1 MSFILSILDSFKS
14 KSLLN
19 LLLYPEV
26 HQIKENVENI
36 LTEHIE
42 PLRSFIKDE
51 RPLLDK
57 LNDED
62 SQKKLSEEYLQ
73 T

>member
-1 MSFILSILDSFKS
+1 LSVIISILDLYKS
-14 KSLLN
+14 ESLLN

-26 HQIKENVENI
+26 LQIKENVENI
-36 LTEHIE
+36 LIEHIE

-62 SQKKLSEEYLQ
+62 SHKKLSEEYL
-73 T
+73 

>member
-1 MSFILSILDSFKS
+1 LSVIISILDLYKS
-14 KSLLN
+14 ESLLN

-26 HQIKENVENI
+26 LQIKENVENI
-36 LTEHIE
+36 LIEHIE

-62 SQKKLSEEYLQ
+62 SQKKLSEEYL
-73 T
+73 

>member
-1 MSFILSILDSFKS
+1 
-14 KSLLN
+14 
-19 LLLYPEV
+19 LYPEV
-26 HQIKENVENI
+26 VQIKENVENI

-62 SQKKLSEEYLQ
+62 SQKKLSEEYLL

>member
-1 MSFILSILDSFKS
+1 LSLIISILDLYKIE
-14 KSLLN
+14 SLLN

-26 HQIKENVENI
+26 LQIKKNVENI

-62 SQKKLSEEYLQ
+62 SQKKLSEEYL
-73 T
+73 

>member
-1 MSFILSILDSFKS
+1 MSFIISILDSYKS

-19 LLLYPEV
+19 LLLLPEV
-26 HQIKENVENI
+26 LQIKENVENI

-51 RPLLDK
+51 SSLLDK

-62 SQKKLSEEYLQ
+62 SQVKLSEEYL
-73 T
+73 

>member
-1 MSFILSILDSFKS
+1 MSLIISILDFYKNE
-14 KSLLN
+14 SLLN

-26 HQIKENVENI
+26 LQIKKNVENI

-62 SQKKLSEEYLQ
+62 SQKKLSEEYL
-73 T
+73 

>member
-1 MSFILSILDSFKS
+1 MNFYQS

-26 HQIKENVENI
+26 VQIKKNVENI
-36 LTEHIE
+36 YIDHIE

-51 RPLLDK
+51 RPLMDK

-62 SQKKLSEEYLQ
+62 S
-73 T
+73 

>member
-1 MSFILSILDSFKS
+1 LSLIISILDFYKNE
-14 KSLLN
+14 SLLN

-26 HQIKENVENI
+26 LQIKKNVENI

-62 SQKKLSEEYLQ
+62 SQKKLSEEYL
-73 T
+73 

>member
-1 MSFILSILDSFKS
+1 MSLIISILDLYKIE
-14 KSLLN
+14 SLLN

-26 HQIKENVENI
+26 LQIKKNVENI

-62 SQKKLSEEYLQ
+62 SQKKLSEEYL
-73 T
+73 